1 MPDFVHCSLP
11 KLIAYQAELEK
22 VSKHFNATIAE
33 ANSSLEHAA
42 RGWCDD
48 VFVTAKTLLQK
59 DMAAL
64 QLEMGTIKKKLE
76 KRIEDQKRFIGD
88 YLKGR
93 K

>member
-1 MPDFVHCSLP
+1 MSDFVNCSLP
-11 KLIAYQAELEK
+11 KLIAYKAELAR

-42 RGWCDD
+42 RGWSDE
-48 VFVTAKTLLQK
+48 VFITAKTLLQK
-59 DMAAL
+59 DMATL
-64 QLEMGTIKKKLE
+64 QLEMGIIKKKLE
-76 KRIEDQKRFIGD
+76 KRIQDQEDWIRR